1 MREIEDLTGQVFGN
15 WTVLEFSHKDKYNH
29 AKWVCKCGCGIIKTL
44 FAGDLKRGSTLSC
57 GCLKNQLLSKQNIV
71 DIVGQRFNFLTVESF
86 SHVGEGGAFWNCK
99 CDCGEYKVLR
109 GSDIKSG
116 ETKSCGCYRREVA
129 HNKATHGRSKDP
141 VYIVWRNMCSRCYDP
156 KSPGYKNYGGRG
168 IAVCDEWRGE
178 GGFIVFLRDM
188 GEIPEGYTLDRINV
202 NGNYER
208 ENCRWA
214 TTGEQGRN
222 KRNNRS
228 ITFNGEDRLMVEWS
242 EFLGIS
248 YKTLKT
254 RLNKLGWSVEKA
266 FTTPVEGKPK
276 NGRRHHKKK

>member
-29 AKWVCKCGCGIIKTL
+29 AKWKCQCGCGTIKVL
-44 FAGDLKRGSTLSC
+44 FAGDLKRGSTVSC

-71 DIVGQRFNFLTVESF
+71 DIVGQRFNFLVVESF
-86 SHVGEGGAFWNCK
+86 SHTGIGGAFWNCK
-99 CDCGEYKVLR
+99 CDCGEHKVLR

-116 ETKSCGCYRREVA
+116 ETKSCGCYRKEVA

-156 KSPGYKNYGGRG
+156 NSPGYKDYGGRG

-178 GGFIVFLRDM
+178 GGFIVFLREM
-188 GEIPEGYTLDRINV
+188 GECEEGYTLDRINV
-202 NGNYER
+202 NGNYEAS
-208 ENCRWA
+208 NCKWS
-214 TTGEQGRN
+214 TYEEQNRN

-228 ITFNGEDRLMVEWS
+228 ITFNGKNRLMVEWA
-242 EFLGIS
+242 ELLGMS
-248 YKTLKT
+248 VDTLKN
-254 RLNKLGWSVEKA
+254 RLGKLGWSEEKA
-266 FTTPVEGKPK
+266 LTTPVAIKFR
-276 NGRRHHKKK
+276 NGRHLQ